1 MEDALR
7 SSEEYSPTTKLVE
20 LPEAGLTISGYQGG
34 IPFPNPANPSPMENP
49 SGLLVPLP
57 CRISSSTRPIIR
69 ALNFNCTLDGF
80 GNAYLLFSAALP
92 SQYPFGPN
100 RITREAK
107 LHKPERWQEDSTRN
121 FGATVIYPPPGEET
135 TRAPASEN
143 RRPIGST
150 NQTILGFYG
159 AISPI
164 GSNVDRHIARWF
176 WSDLGDSNNTISP
189 FCRMHRTG
197 VGWLS

>member
-20 LPEAGLTISGYQGG
+20 LPEGGLTISGYQGG
-34 IPFPNPANPSPMENP
+34 IPFPNPAEPIADGKSLRT
-49 SGLLVPLP
+49 SGTAT

-69 ALNFNCTLDGF
+69 ALNFNCTLDGV
-80 GNAYLLFSAALP
+80 GNVYLLFSAALP

-121 FGATVIYPPPGEET
+121 FGATVIYPPPGKET
-135 TRAPASEN
+135 SARTRKRKSPTHREHQSN
-143 RRPIGST
+143 NIG
-150 NQTILGFYG
+150 ILR
-159 AISPI
+159 S
-164 GSNVDRHIARWF
+164 HIA
-176 WSDLGDSNNTISP
+176 
-189 FCRMHRTG
+189 HR
-197 VGWLS
+197 LKR